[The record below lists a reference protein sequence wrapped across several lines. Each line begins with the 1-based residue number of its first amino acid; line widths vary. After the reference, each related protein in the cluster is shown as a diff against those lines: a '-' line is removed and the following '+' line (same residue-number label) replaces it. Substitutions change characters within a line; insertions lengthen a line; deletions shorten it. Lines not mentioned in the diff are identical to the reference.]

1 MSAGAKNA
9 KKWMSGEAGK
19 LFIKQQVWL
28 FSTHIKVICMGAD
41 LQSWRQRLTL
51 KLLKYPLGF
60 SSRTSVW
67 SDEVFKMVRHCL
79 AIFLFGLL
87 WPALEL

>member
-1 MSAGAKNA
+1 MSAWKV
-9 KKWMSGEAGK
+9 GK
-19 LFIKQQVWL
+19 LSIKQQMWL
-28 FSTHIKVICMGAD
+28 SSTHIRLFAWEWD

>member
-9 KKWMSGEAGK
+9 KKWMSGEVGK

-60 SSRTSVW
+60 SSRTSVGQTKFLKW
-67 SDEVFKMVRHCL
+67 SDIVWPFFFSVC
-79 AIFLFGLL
+79 FGLL
-87 WPALEL
+87 